1 MVSSDD
7 ESLLYNFSHTEQP
20 MGSVPTDI
28 KLSKRQLA
36 NFHCHRQCAVHTS
49 RRWIELCFTLSRLS
63 GDASRASTKSK
74 GNVEILKL
82 TAATSQS
89 ARGCNFVWR
98 VENCHPLLDDTSAW
112 LHKIFYFFFP
122 YQILFHGLAMQCNRK
137 DITVCTRRRTYISCL
152 YCHCSVETQ
161 TEWSRRIWSFSN
173 HLRGFAKVSVFMH
186 VCRFV

>member
-161 TEWSRRIWSFSN
+161 TE
-173 HLRGFAKVSVFMH
+173 
-186 VCRFV
+186 